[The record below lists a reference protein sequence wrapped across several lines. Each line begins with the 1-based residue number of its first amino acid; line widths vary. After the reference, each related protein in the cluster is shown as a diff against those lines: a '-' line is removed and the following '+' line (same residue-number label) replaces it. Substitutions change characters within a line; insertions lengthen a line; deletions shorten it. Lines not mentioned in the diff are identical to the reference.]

1 MAFGKKKD
9 EPVAPTAEA
18 PVEAQLDLAAAP
30 TEQPAS
36 IEAAPETVLPE
47 LPEPAPPA
55 ADPLAGGGDA
65 LLNMFQTTQIQA
77 EDRSAVL
84 EIAGD
89 VEIDDLVEE
98 LHTVAVAL
106 GITVEV

>member
-9 EPVAPTAEA
+9 EPVAATAEALAEAPLDLAEA
-18 PVEAQLDLAAAP
+18 PVEEP
-30 TEQPAS
+30 TS
-36 IEAAPETVLPE
+36 M
-47 LPEPAPPA
+47 EPAPEAAQSEAPVAPAPA

-65 LLNMFQTTQIQA
+65 LLNMFQATQIQL

-84 EIAGD
+84 ELAGE

>member
-18 PVEAQLDLAAAP
+18 PVEAPLDLAEAP
-30 TEQPAS
+30 AEEPAS
-36 IEAAPETVLPE
+36 IEAPPETVQP
-47 LPEPAPPA
+47 PATDAAAPA

-84 EIAGD
+84 DLAGE